1 MTSAPSRPIADTSFD
16 ADAFNRFEL
25 EGWEDKAD
33 GWHRYFERV
42 STQAVGALLRAAGI
56 PADGSGAGRRLLDV
70 ATGPGY
76 AAAAAARR
84 GADALGVDFAAAQVR
99 IANRTFPEAR
109 FEVADAMA
117 LPYADASFDA
127 VVVNF
132 GLQHFSD
139 PERALAEAYRVLR
152 PGGRVAFTVWAKP
165 PLSAGFHLVQAAIE
179 QHGEPGA
186 PIPAGPAYY
195 RFSDVEPASRA
206 LAAAGFRQPRITV
219 VQQTWRLAEAAEI
232 VTAVAEGTVRAGALL
247 RAQAPE
253 AFRRIREAVVA
264 GAEEFRVGNAYEVPM
279 PAVLAAATK
288 LAAKR

>member
-1 MTSAPSRPIADTSFD
+1 MTSAPSRPIPDRSFD

-25 EGWEDKAD
+25 AGWEDKAE

-56 PADGSGAGRRLLDV
+56 PADGSGKGRRLLDV

-84 GADALGVDFAAAQVR
+84 GAEAVGVDFAQAQVE
-99 IANRTFPEAR
+99 IANREFPEAR

-117 LPYADASFDA
+117 LPFADASFDA
-127 VVVNF
+127 VVINF

-139 PERALAEAYRVLR
+139 PDRALAEAYRVLR
-152 PGGRVAFTVWAKP
+152 PGGRAAFTVWAKP
-165 PLSAGFHLVQAAIE
+165 PLSAGFHLVQRAIE
-179 QHGEPGA
+179 RHGDAKA

-195 RFSDVEPASRA
+195 QFSDVEPASRA
-206 LAAAGFRQPRITV
+206 LAQAGFRQPRVTV
-219 VQQTWRLAEAAEI
+219 VQQLWRLRDAAEI
-232 VTAVAEGTVRAGALL
+232 ITAVAEGTVRAGALL
-247 RAQAPE
+247 RAQTPE
-253 AFRRIREAVVA
+253 RLARIRQAVVE
-264 GAEEFRVGNAYEVPM
+264 GAQEFKVGEQYEVPM

-288 LAAKR
+288 LAAER